1 MVPVSRVEVSK
12 KNAKQVNSL
21 MCIVSVVSDWL
32 TGGKEAQLGSS
43 KRDRMYIS
51 VIRARCD
58 GGS

>member
-1 MVPVSRVEVSK
+1 
-12 KNAKQVNSL
+12 

-32 TGGKEAQLGSS
+32 TRGKEAQIGSS

-58 GGS
+58 RGSLRTITTDPQGNSAEHISGMI